1 MNFVFVF
8 LGGGL
13 GSLCR
18 YGIAAILNH
27 YQLNLPIATLTANVI
42 SCIILGL
49 LSGMS
54 LKEGLS
60 DQQMLL
66 WMTGFCGGFSTF
78 STFSAET
85 FQLFEKGQYQ
95 TALLYIGMSLLMCMA
110 SIGFGLFLSTY
121 IHK

>member
-18 YGIAAILNH
+18 YGIAAILNQ
-27 YQLNLPIATLTANVI
+27 YQLNIPIATLTANVI

>member
-18 YGIAAILNH
+18 YGIAAILNQ

>member
-18 YGIAAILNH
+18 YGIAAILNQ

-110 SIGFGLFLSTY
+110 SIGLGLFLSTY